1 MPHHCVPPTPANK
14 LDLLLNVYTTSTH
27 QQRASRRL
35 SVLICA
41 AAQLT
46 FSCIVSFLLLYTF
59 LGGTY
64 NLSSY
69 ALLFVKPQNQNAYS
83 LRDSNELSALRHRHK
98 KKMKIS
104 YTDDR
109 DILLSFFFFLNFFG
123 WIDDRRDEPA
133 DGLP

>member
-1 MPHHCVPPTPANK
+1 MAH
-14 LDLLLNVYTTSTH
+14 
-27 QQRASRRL
+27 
-35 SVLICA
+35 
-41 AAQLT
+41 
-46 FSCIVSFLLLYTF
+46 
-59 LGGTY
+59 

-69 ALLFVKPQNQNAYS
+69 ALLFMKPQNQNAYS

-109 DILLSFFFFLNFFG
+109 DILLSFFFFFNFFA